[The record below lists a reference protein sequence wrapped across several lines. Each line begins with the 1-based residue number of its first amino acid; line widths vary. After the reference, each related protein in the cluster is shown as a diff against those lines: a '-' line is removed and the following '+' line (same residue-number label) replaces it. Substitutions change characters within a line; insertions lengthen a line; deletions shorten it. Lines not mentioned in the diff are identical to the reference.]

1 MFLQL
6 KGLQN
11 YRLGEN
17 SCLLVLSRKSGT
29 QACKERH
36 FFGPP
41 NLRAHILVAPDA
53 ARMHS
58 ISFES
63 PYSSG

>member
-17 SCLLVLSRKSGT
+17 YWLLVLLSKSGT
-29 QACKERH
+29 QSCKERH
-36 FFGPP
+36 FFGPL
-41 NLRAHILVAPDA
+41 NLRAHIFVALYA

-63 PYSSG
+63 PYSG